1 MCEKNILSH
10 DAKEYEFLNLS
21 FNRFL
26 DLYSEILDDD
36 FINLESELKFYKIK
50 DAFCIYA
57 ELLSYTPIKE
67 FVDNLRKIRPPM
79 EAELSSD
86 FLKFIRNILIHFP
99 FFKTWNEVYITK
111 KIVNWDKDGM
121 SVDKFLNKYVSH
133 SPIEYRF
140 WSEKKKKMTYVTVT
154 FPIEY
159 EDNKIYLKN
168 IIDEND
174 GIRFCIILMHKVL
187 MSQVIEINNSK

>member
-1 MCEKNILSH
+1 MYEKNILSH
-10 DAKEYEFLNLS
+10 EAKEYEFLNLS
-21 FNRFL
+21 YNRFL

-67 FVDNLRKIRPPM
+67 FVDNLRKTRPPM

-99 FFKTWNEVYITK
+99 FLKHGMKYILLRK
-111 KIVNWDKDGM
+111 
-121 SVDKFLNKYVSH
+121 L
-133 SPIEYRF
+133 
-140 WSEKKKKMTYVTVT
+140 
-154 FPIEY
+154 
-159 EDNKIYLKN
+159 
-168 IIDEND
+168 
-174 GIRFCIILMHKVL
+174 
-187 MSQVIEINNSK
+187 